1 VVGAVTEAVSS
12 SDWAAHPA
20 PVSTNNAIT
29 RPRTVWLNWLLARD
43 LIDQIVG
50 SPAPF
55 GRAPLP
61 ERVTSAA
68 VTSLSSLIDF
78 VKSDLAKLIRFAAV
92 SLVTVPLGMA
102 LFWVFLEV
110 VDLQPAFANLVAV
123 TLSTIPNYVLNRYWV
138 WNKRGA
144 NSVRREIAPFW
155 AIAFLGLLLSTAL
168 VALATR
174 YTDESLA
181 FLAVNFFAFGVLWV
195 FKFFVLEKFL
205 FATPQVEA
213 SS

>member
-1 VVGAVTEAVSS
+1 M
-12 SDWAAHPA
+12 
-20 PVSTNNAIT
+20 
-29 RPRTVWLNWLLARD
+29 
-43 LIDQIVG
+43 
-50 SPAPF
+50 
-55 GRAPLP
+55 
-61 ERVTSAA
+61 
-68 VTSLSSLIDF
+68 TSLSSLIDF

-102 LFWVFLEV
+102 LLWVFLEV
-110 VDLQPAFANLVAV
+110 DDLQPAFANLVAV
-123 TLSTIPNYVLNRYWV
+123 TLSTIPNYILNRYWV

-168 VALATR
+168 VALAAR
-174 YTDESLA
+174 YTDESLV

-205 FATPQVEA
+205 FATPQIEA